1 MDRFHT
7 LLKTRT
13 GTCLRRLQDSVK
25 MSKRD
30 ESRKDEAIFLC
41 FVSGCVVSAC
51 WAETARVKCL
61 QHTFNLTQC
70 VTANLIDLIGQLG
83 QNGDPNDAM
92 FNTVL

>member
-1 MDRFHT
+1 MEFVRFYT
-7 LLKTRT
+7 ALKTRT

-51 WAETARVKCL
+51 
-61 QHTFNLTQC
+61 
-70 VTANLIDLIGQLG
+70 
-83 QNGDPNDAM
+83 
-92 FNTVL
+92 